1 MDNGLV
7 FEFVVNIGIQHT
19 KCWKKGEVMISKYIT
34 EDGVIREIND
44 YMPGMWINLTSP
56 SQDESLEISHRYD
69 IDITDVRAALDEE
82 EASRVDVNDDY
93 VLIIFDIP
101 TVEIRHNQEA
111 YTTIPLGVI
120 WTEEAIIT
128 ICSVETPVLKH
139 FIVNRLK
146 DFTTKKQVR
155 FTYQIL
161 HRTSTLYQSYLR
173 IIDRRRLEVEESIGG
188 ATEESEIINL
198 HEMESNLVYFDTSLR
213 ANRMIVDRLTRYSGI
228 RKFPEDQELLDDV
241 VVENLQAIEMTQI
254 YRDIIKGTRELMS
267 TVIDNRLNNIMKY
280 LAAITIVMSIPTII
294 SGLYGMN
301 VSGDWMP
308 LSSTPYGFGIICA
321 FTLVVCIIVAIYLK
335 KKKML

>member
-1 MDNGLV
+1 
-7 FEFVVNIGIQHT
+7 
-19 KCWKKGEVMISKYIT
+19 MISKYIT
-34 EDGVIREIND
+34 EDGSLKEIND
-44 YMPGMWINLTSP
+44 YMPGMWINLTAP
-56 SQDESLEISHRYD
+56 NQDESLEISRRYN

-111 YTTIPLGVI
+111 YTTIPIGVI
-120 WTEEAIIT
+120 WTDEAIIT

-161 HRTSTLYQSYLR
+161 YRTSTLYQSYLR
-173 IIDRRRLEVEESIGG
+173 IIDRRRLEVEEQIGG
-188 ATEESEIINL
+188 ATEESDIINL

-241 VVENLQAIEMTQI
+241 IIENLQAIEMTQI

-280 LAAITIVMSIPTII
+280 LAAITIVMAIPTIV
-294 SGLYGMN
+294 SGIYGMN
-301 VSGDWMP
+301 VSGKWMP
-308 LSSTPYGFGIICA
+308 LANTPHGFGII
-321 FTLVVCIIVAIYLK
+321 
-335 KKKML
+335 

>member
-1 MDNGLV
+1 MAV
-7 FEFVVNIGIQHT
+7 
-19 KCWKKGEVMISKYIT
+19 ISKYIT
-34 EDGVIREIND
+34 DDGVFREIND
-44 YMPGMWINLTSP
+44 YEEGMWINLTAP
-56 SQDESLEISHRYD
+56 TQEESLEISKRYD
-69 IDITDVRAALDEE
+69 IDLADIRAALDEE
-82 EASRVDVNDDY
+82 ESSRVEINDNY

-111 YTTIPLGVI
+111 YTTIPLGII
-120 WTEEAIIT
+120 WTDESIIT

-139 FIVNRLK
+139 FMINKLR
-146 DFTTKKQVR
+146 DFTTKKKVR

-161 HRTSTLYQSYLR
+161 FKTCTLYQSYLR
-173 IIDRRRLEVEESIGG
+173 VIDRKRLEMEERMGG
-188 ATEESEIINL
+188 ATEDSDIIIL
-198 HEMESNLVYFDTSLR
+198 HELESNLVYFDTSLR

-228 RKFPEDQELLDDV
+228 KKFPEDQELLDDV
-241 VVENLQAIEMTQI
+241 IVENLQAIEMTQI

-301 VSGDWMP
+301 VSGKWMP
-308 LSSTPYGFGIICA
+308 LSSTPYGFHIICA
-321 FTLVVCIIVAIYLK
+321 ITAVICLIVLWALK

>member
-1 MDNGLV
+1 M
-7 FEFVVNIGIQHT
+7 
-19 KCWKKGEVMISKYIT
+19 KKGEVMISKYIT
-34 EDGVIREIND
+34 ENGVLKEISD
-44 YMPGMWINLTSP
+44 YMTGMWINLTSP
-56 SQDESLEISHRYD
+56 SQDESLEISHRYN

-280 LAAITIVMSIPTII
+280 LAAITIVMAIPTIV
-294 SGLYGMN
+294 SGIYGMN
-301 VSGDWMP
+301 VSGKWMP
-308 LSSTPYGFGIICA
+308 LSDTPYGFGIICA
-321 FTLVVCIIVAIYLK
+321 FILAVCVVVAVYLK